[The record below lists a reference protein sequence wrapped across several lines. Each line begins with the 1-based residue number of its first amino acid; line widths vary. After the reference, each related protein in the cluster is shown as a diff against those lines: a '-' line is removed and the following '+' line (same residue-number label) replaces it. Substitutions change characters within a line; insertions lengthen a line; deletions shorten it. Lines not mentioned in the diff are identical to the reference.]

1 MSAKFFKYVLLLFTI
16 SSVFYACKSNA
27 GNETRNIQLL
37 SDSTTYRNNIKSDTA
52 TGVSPVKKASVTT
65 IHKSTGNHNSS
76 NNNSTVHT
84 NGNGNTTNNN
94 SASTAN
100 NSNSGSNE
108 KTSTTSTSSQKKGW
122 SKGAQGAVIG
132 GATGAVGG
140 AIISKKKGTGA
151 AIGAVVGA
159 AGGYIIGHEKDKKDG
174 RIKK

>member
-1 MSAKFFKYVLLLFTI
+1 MMSVNFFKYVLLLFTI

-65 IHKSTGNHNSS
+65 IHKSTGNHNS
-76 NNNSTVHT
+76 TVHT
-84 NGNGNTTNNN
+84 NGNGNTSNNN
-94 SASTAN
+94 SASTSN

-108 KTSTTSTSSQKKGW
+108 KTSTTTTSSQKKGW

-174 RIKK
+174 RVNK